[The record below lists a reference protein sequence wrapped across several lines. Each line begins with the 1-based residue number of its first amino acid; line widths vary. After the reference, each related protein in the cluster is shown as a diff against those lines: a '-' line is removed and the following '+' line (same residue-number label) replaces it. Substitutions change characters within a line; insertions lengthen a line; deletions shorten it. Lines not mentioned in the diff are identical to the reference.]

1 MDDSWPGQFSLWRRS
16 DNQPRDHRAC
26 ARFNSGSHHF
36 FGSVSL
42 GGFIVGWRAANA
54 LGEGFPLLAFLAADE
69 VWQLVSTVFQRPY
82 RLPLF
87 LWLMCAWS
95 AFAVS
100 GVRCWLNSGVA
111 IAEVP
116 GTYRA
121 TSPFPE
127 PHVLAI
133 KADGSWEYRRES
145 QSADTQ
151 AGKWA
156 FEPIDSDSATVVITF
171 QVKSGSQGKAGSLL
185 ARDPLA
191 NRGFVFSYISRD
203 CAGKLLVCFG
213 ADDQICFER
222 MSEPKPRS

>member
-1 MDDSWPGQFSLWRRS
+1 
-16 DNQPRDHRAC
+16 
-26 ARFNSGSHHF
+26 
-36 FGSVSL
+36 V
-42 GGFIVGWRAANA
+42 
-54 LGEGFPLLAFLAADE
+54 
-69 VWQLVSTVFQRPY
+69 T
-82 RLPLF
+82 
-87 LWLMCAWS
+87 
-95 AFAVS
+95 
-100 GVRCWLNSGVA
+100 
-111 IAEVP
+111 IAEVR
-116 GTYRA
+116 GTYRV

-127 PHVLAI
+127 AHVLDI

-145 QSADTQ
+145 QLADPQ

-156 FEPIDSDSATVVITF
+156 FEPNESDSATVVITF